1 MGAGPIP
8 RSAIKSYAA
17 ECGIEGDWFEMFHRI
32 IRGMDSEFL
41 TLNSPAKQE
50 HLANTVPA
58 DDAEGVKQLFGRV
71 QARAKKAHRK
81 PTKVI
86 N

>member
-1 MGAGPIP
+1 MSCGPIP

-17 ECGIEGDWFEMFHRI
+17 ECGIDGDWFEVFHRI

-50 HLANTVPA
+50 HLANTVQA
-58 DDAEGVKQLFGRV
+58 DDTEGVKALFGRV
-71 QARAKKAHRK
+71 QARAKKATRK
-81 PTKVI
+81 PTKAL